1 METISAVRKAIH
13 SGWDVVKI
21 KLSNAAKRNQT
32 ATIIR
37 AATHRNECE
46 DIQSQ
51 EEVLRERGGREGR
64 GGEEKD
70 QETRELFS
78 TCQKTRT
85 EKTQKWLQRQRNS

>member
-37 AATHRNECE
+37 AATRRNECE

-51 EEVLRERGGREGR
+51 EEVLRERGGKKGGGR
-64 GGEEKD
+64 
-70 QETRELFS
+70 
-78 TCQKTRT
+78 
-85 EKTQKWLQRQRNS
+85 